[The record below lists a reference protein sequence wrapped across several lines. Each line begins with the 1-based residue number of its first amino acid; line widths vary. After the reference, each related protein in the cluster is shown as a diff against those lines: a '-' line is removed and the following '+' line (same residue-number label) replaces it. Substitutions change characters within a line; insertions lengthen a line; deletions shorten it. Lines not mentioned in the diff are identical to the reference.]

1 MAMNSRSFHPSRGD
15 ELGVVTHQP
24 IDLTALLAGVSGSGR
39 GGTAAFLGTV
49 RNAQEDGP
57 VASIEYSGYP
67 EMIEA
72 EGDRIVEEASTRW
85 PEAKLA
91 IQHRLGDIALG
102 DASIAVVAAAPH
114 RNQAFEVCRFGIEE
128 AKRRLPVWKKETFT
142 DGERAWRE

>member
-1 MAMNSRSFHPSRGD
+1 MRSSHPSRGD
-15 ELGVVTHQP
+15 DLDVVTHQP
-24 IDLTALLAGVSGSGR
+24 IDLTALVAGVSGSGR

-49 RNAQEDGP
+49 RNAREDGP

-67 EMIEA
+67 EMVVAEA
-72 EGDRIVEEASTRW
+72 TRIVEEASARW
-85 PEAKLA
+85 PQAKLA

-114 RNQAFEVCRFGIEE
+114 RDQAFEVCRFGIEE
-128 AKRRLPVWKKETFT
+128 AKRRLPVWKKETFE